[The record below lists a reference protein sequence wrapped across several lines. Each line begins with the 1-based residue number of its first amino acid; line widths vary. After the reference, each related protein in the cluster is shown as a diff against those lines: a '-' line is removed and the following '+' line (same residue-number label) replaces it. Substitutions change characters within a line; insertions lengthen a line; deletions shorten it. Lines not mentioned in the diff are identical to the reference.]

1 MRPQENRQCHKQGIS
16 VLEEEKQE
24 KEKDHEKKKK
34 KKETSKR
41 ESHRNAFSE
50 TPTLSARINF
60 CVMNKKS

>member
-34 KKETSKR
+34 KKK
-41 ESHRNAFSE
+41 
-50 TPTLSARINF
+50 
-60 CVMNKKS
+60 

>member
-34 KKETSKR
+34 KKRQNGKVIEMHSPK
-41 ESHRNAFSE
+41 HQH
-50 TPTLSARINF
+50 
-60 CVMNKKS
+60 